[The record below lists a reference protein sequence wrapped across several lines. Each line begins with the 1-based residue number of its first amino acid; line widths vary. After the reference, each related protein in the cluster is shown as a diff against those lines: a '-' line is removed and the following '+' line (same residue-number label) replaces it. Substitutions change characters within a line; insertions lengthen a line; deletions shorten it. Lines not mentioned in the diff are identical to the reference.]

1 MKNNKETKKERG
13 VTLIVLAIIV
23 IILVLLL
30 LFVIGRI
37 GKKGE
42 EKTNPVSTEGEVQEE
57 EKQEYVRQKTG
68 SKLNISEEVQKE
80 KKVGNLKITN
90 IQLKEKKGITTL
102 LADIENTGDIEIQ
115 NKMLTIEIL
124 DKTGK
129 VITILKAPIDN
140 VKAGEKI
147 ILNTS
152 VTGDVS
158 NAYDFKVKE

>member
-1 MKNNKETKKERG
+1 MY
-13 VTLIVLAIIV
+13 I
-23 IILVLLL
+23 
-30 LFVIGRI
+30 
-37 GKKGE
+37 
-42 EKTNPVSTEGEVQEE
+42 
-57 EKQEYVRQKTG
+57 RQKTG

>member
-1 MKNNKETKKERG
+1 MY
-13 VTLIVLAIIV
+13 I
-23 IILVLLL
+23 
-30 LFVIGRI
+30 
-37 GKKGE
+37 
-42 EKTNPVSTEGEVQEE
+42 
-57 EKQEYVRQKTG
+57 RQKTG

-124 DKTGK
+124 DKAGK
-129 VITILKAPIDN
+129 VITSLKAPIDN

>member
-1 MKNNKETKKERG
+1 MY
-13 VTLIVLAIIV
+13 I
-23 IILVLLL
+23 
-30 LFVIGRI
+30 
-37 GKKGE
+37 
-42 EKTNPVSTEGEVQEE
+42 
-57 EKQEYVRQKTG
+57 RQKTG

-129 VITILKAPIDN
+129 VITTLKAPIDN